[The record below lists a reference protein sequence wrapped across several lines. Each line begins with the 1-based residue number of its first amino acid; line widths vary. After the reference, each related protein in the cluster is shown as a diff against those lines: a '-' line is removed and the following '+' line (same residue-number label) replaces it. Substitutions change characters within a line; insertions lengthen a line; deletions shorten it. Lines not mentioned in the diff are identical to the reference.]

1 MLAQQ
6 LLRMNDAQFPRLA
19 YEYSYI
25 QPSGRNVGRLS
36 KRWKDEHSL
45 KRGKLGVAC
54 NLLPLLL
61 MMVRKAAEIRQVIGV
76 RMRNILCSFIL

>member
-1 MLAQQ
+1 MFTDELQTNVGTAV
-6 LLRMNDAQFPRLA
+6 MNDAQFPRLA

-25 QPSGRNVGRLS
+25 QTSGRNVGRLS

-54 NLLPLLL
+54 NLLPLL
-61 MMVRKAAEIRQVIGV
+61 R
-76 RMRNILCSFIL
+76 